1 MSYADLVGH
10 ISMVFDQTRNAA
22 YAAAIRKHVTP
33 DTVVLDVGAGLGVLG
48 LIAAAAGARKVYLVE
63 PEPVIHAAREV
74 ARHNGFGDRVVAIQG
89 RVEEVDLPEKVDI
102 ITSVFTGNLLY
113 SEDLLPSLF
122 LARDR
127 WLKAGGTMIPDAAEL
142 VAAPVSAPRLHEDML
157 GTWSTPHFGL
167 DYSPLRRFACN
178 KMYTERRPGFLPEL
192 LAEPQL
198 LVAADLML
206 ATKTDC
212 DSQVSFVPK
221 NDGVCSGVL
230 AWIRIRLGDAWL
242 GTGPLD
248 PHVHWTPQ
256 FMPVDPPIA
265 VWAGELLS
273 FNLHRPAH
281 GEWTWRLETGG
292 EKRRHSTF
300 LSQPHALNDMRK
312 LAPDFAGR
320 LNERALAVRDTLS
333 RMDSLTRSDAI
344 AAHLLQTYPR
354 QFSDAAS
361 TLSFVRDLMRK
372 YAQ

>member
-1 MSYADLVGH
+1 MSYSDVVGH
-10 ISMVFDQTRNAA
+10 ISMAFDQTRNAA
-22 YAAAIRKHVTP
+22 YATAIRKYVTP
-33 DTVVLDVGAGLGVLG
+33 DSVVLDVGAGLGVHG

-74 ARHNGFGDRVVAIQG
+74 ARHNGFADRVVAIQG

-127 WLKAGGTMIPDAAEL
+127 WLKPGGKMIPDAAEL

-157 GTWSTPHFGL
+157 GAWSTPHFGL
-167 DYSPLRRFACN
+167 DYSPLRRFASN
-178 KMYTERRPGFLPEL
+178 KMYTERRAGFLPEL
-192 LAEPQL
+192 LTEPQV
-198 LVAADLML
+198 LVATGLML

-212 DSQVSFVPK
+212 DSLVSFVPAS
-221 NDGVCSGVL
+221 DGVCSGVL
-230 AWIRIRLGDAWL
+230 AWIRIRLGDDWL

-248 PHVHWTPQ
+248 PEVHWTSQ
-256 FMPVDPPIA
+256 FMPVDPPIR
-265 VWAGELLS
+265 VRVGEPLS

-300 LSQPHALNDMRK
+300 LSQPLALNDMRK
-312 LAPDFAGR
+312 LAPDFTGIR
-320 LNERALAVRDTLS
+320 NDRAAAVQDALS
-333 RMDSLTRSDAI
+333 RMDGTMRSDGI
-344 AAHLLQTYPR
+344 ATHLLQTYPR
-354 QFSDAAS
+354 QFSDAAAA
-361 TLSFVRDLMRK
+361 LAFVRDLVRK

>member
-1 MSYADLVGH
+1 MSYADVVGH
-10 ISMVFDQTRNAA
+10 VSMVFDQTRNAA
-22 YAAAIRKHVTP
+22 YAAAIRKYVTP
-33 DTVVLDVGAGLGVLG
+33 DSVVLDVGAGLGVLG

-102 ITSVFTGNLLY
+102 ISSVFTGNLLY

-127 WLKAGGTMIPDAAEL
+127 WLKPGGKMIPDAAEL

-157 GTWSTPHFGL
+157 GIWSTPHFGL
-167 DYSPLRRFACN
+167 DYSPLRRFASN
-178 KMYTERRPGFLPEL
+178 QMFHERRRGFVPEL
-192 LAEPQL
+192 LSEPQV
-198 LVAADLML
+198 LVAADFML

-221 NDGVCSGVL
+221 SDSVCSGVL

-248 PHVHWTPQ
+248 LDVHWTPQ
-256 FMPVDPPIA
+256 FMPFDPPINMR
-265 VWAGELLS
+265 VGEPVNFS
-273 FNLHRPAH
+273 LHRPAH

-300 LSQPHALNDMRK
+300 LSQPLALNDMRK
-312 LAPDFAGR
+312 LAPDFIGKR
-320 LNERALAVRDTLS
+320 NDRALAVQDVLS
-333 RMDSLTRSDAI
+333 RMDGTTRSDTI
-344 AAHLLQTYPR
+344 ATHLLLTYPR
-354 QFSDAAS
+354 QFADGSAA
-361 TLSFVRDLMRK
+361 LAFVRDMARK
-372 YAQ
+372 HAV

>member
-1 MSYADLVGH
+1 MSYSDVVGH
-10 ISMVFDQTRNAA
+10 ISMAFDQTRNAA
-22 YAAAIRKHVTP
+22 YATAIRKYVTP
-33 DTVVLDVGAGLGVLG
+33 DSVVLDVGAGLGVHG

-74 ARHNGFGDRVVAIQG
+74 ARHNGFADRVVAIQG

-127 WLKAGGTMIPDAAEL
+127 WLKPGGKMIPDAAEL
-142 VAAPVSAPRLHEDML
+142 VAAPVSAPRLHDDML
-157 GTWSTPHFGL
+157 GAWSTPHFGL
-167 DYSPLRRFACN
+167 DYSPLRRFASN
-178 KMYTERRPGFLPEL
+178 KMYTERRAGFLPEL
-192 LAEPQL
+192 LTEPQV
-198 LVAADLML
+198 LVATGLML

-212 DSQVSFVPK
+212 DSLVSFVPAS
-221 NDGVCSGVL
+221 DGVCSGVL
-230 AWIRIRLGDAWL
+230 AWIRIRLGDDWL

-248 PHVHWTPQ
+248 PEVHWTSQ
-256 FMPVDPPIA
+256 FMPVDPPIR
-265 VWAGELLS
+265 VRVGEPLS

-300 LSQPHALNDMRK
+300 LSQPLALNDMRK
-312 LAPDFAGR
+312 LAPDFTGIR
-320 LNERALAVRDTLS
+320 NDRAAAVQDALS
-333 RMDSLTRSDAI
+333 RMDGTMRSDGI
-344 AAHLLQTYPR
+344 ATHLLQTYPR
-354 QFSDAAS
+354 QFSDAAAA
-361 TLSFVRDLMRK
+361 LAFVRDLVRK

>member
-1 MSYADLVGH
+1 MSYSDVVGH

-22 YAAAIRKHVTP
+22 YAAAIRKYVTP
-33 DTVVLDVGAGLGVLG
+33 DTVVLDVGAGLGVHG
-48 LIAAAAGARKVYLVE
+48 LIAAAAGARKVYLIE

-74 ARHNGFGDRVVAIQG
+74 ARHNGFADRVVAIQG

-127 WLKAGGTMIPDAAEL
+127 WLKPGGKMIPDAAEL

-157 GTWSTPHFGL
+157 GAWSTPHFGL
-167 DYSPLRRFACN
+167 DYSPLRRFASN
-178 KMYTERRPGFLPEL
+178 KMYTERRPAFAPEL
-192 LAEPQL
+192 LSAPQI
-198 LVAADLML
+198 LVATDLTL
-206 ATKTDC
+206 AINTDC
-212 DSQVSFVPK
+212 DSQVAFVPES
-221 NDGVCSGVL
+221 DGRCSGVM
-230 AWIRIRLGDAWL
+230 AWIRIRLGDDWL

-248 PHVHWTPQ
+248 PQVHWTPQ

-265 VWAGELLS
+265 VRAGVPLS

-281 GEWTWRLETGG
+281 AEWTWRLETGG

-300 LSQPHALNDMRK
+300 LSQPLAFSDMRK
-312 LAPDFAGR
+312 LAPDFVGKR
-320 LNERALAVRDTLS
+320 NDRALAVQDVLG
-333 RMDSLTRSDAI
+333 RMDGTMRSAAI
-344 AAHLLQTYPR
+344 ATHLMQTYPR
-354 QFSDAAS
+354 QFSDAAAA
-361 TLSFVRDLMRK
+361 LAFVREMARK